1 MVALTGI
8 EPAECQ
14 FSSVQLGISS
24 FVFDPVQFATM
35 AFRAVRMADVL
46 PRCCPAAR
54 MRLLRSVILLRA
66 QSNLRRLPQDFKGER
81 HAVIAKHLP
90 SQSGQE
96 WVDFEEVPGPSAMKR
111 GTWLCFNRPSAA
123 GWMTT

>member
-1 MVALTGI
+1 
-8 EPAECQ
+8 
-14 FSSVQLGISS
+14 
-24 FVFDPVQFATM
+24 M

-96 WVDFEEVPGPSAMKR
+96 WIDSSTSV
-111 GTWLCFNRPSAA
+111 FNFCHWAILSIAIESFI
-123 GWMTT
+123 